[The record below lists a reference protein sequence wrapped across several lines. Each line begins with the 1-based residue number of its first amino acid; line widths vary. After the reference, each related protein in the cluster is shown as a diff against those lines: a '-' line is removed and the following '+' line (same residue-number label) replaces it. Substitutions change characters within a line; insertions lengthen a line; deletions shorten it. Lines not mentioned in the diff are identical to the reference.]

1 MNHFYPGMGAT
12 SAMYGELWKT
22 EFEGQ
27 FHNWPK
33 WQGER
38 TLQDIAE
45 RIIQEHRIEPGDTVI
60 GTSLGGILACEIA
73 NQVNLKR
80 IVLIG
85 SAQRKEEINSILS
98 ALHPLIDLAPIAFI
112 QMSSGKLPSDLTDMF
127 SHSDPEFIRNMS
139 KAIFSWDGLKSNVPV
154 LRIHGEKDLV
164 IPPPKGTNHMIHG
177 GHLIAMTHPLECIQ
191 LIKGNGRARA
201 SEMPSECSTPGTL

>member
-12 SAMYGELWKT
+12 SSMYGDLWKK
-22 EFEGQ
+22 ELEGQ
-27 FHNWPK
+27 FHDWPK

-38 TLQDIAE
+38 ALTDIAK
-45 RIIQEHRIEPGDTVI
+45 RIIEEHRIESGDTVI

-73 NQVNLKR
+73 NQVDLKR

-98 ALHPLIDLAPIAFI
+98 ALHPLIDLTPIAFI

-139 KAIFSWDGLKSNVPV
+139 KAIFSWDGLKSDVPV
-154 LRIHGEKDLV
+154 LRIHGKKDLV
-164 IPPPKGTNHMIHG
+164 ISLPKDADHTVDG
-177 GHLIAMTHPLECIQ
+177 GHLIVMTHPHECIKP
-191 LIKGNGRARA
+191 IKGEPAGG
-201 SEMPSECSTPGTL
+201 SDG